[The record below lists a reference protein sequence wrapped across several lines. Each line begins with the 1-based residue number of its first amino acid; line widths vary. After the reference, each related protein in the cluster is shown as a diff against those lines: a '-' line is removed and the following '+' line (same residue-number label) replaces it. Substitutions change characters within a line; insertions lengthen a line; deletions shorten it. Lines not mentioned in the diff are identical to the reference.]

1 MYEDAFNNNNVPRA
15 RNTMDALRKGQKRQ
29 QEDRL
34 FADAVLELDPF
45 QHNAT
50 ESPEQ
55 TGARLRESIVRN
67 DAYLNHIGSAY
78 GRDASSTQ
86 RIEAAQA
93 RTQARWNQSLQKLT
107 NPTERTKNNLYG
119 EVRHQ
124 EKLKTD
130 AEMER
135 LARQAAFA
143 QRAEEARL
151 RNEARFGRS
160 LREMTTRTEHT
171 QKDLYGDIRHKE
183 SMRMREQEEA
193 RQRALE
199 EESIKRAQFA
209 AEARLA
215 RERYDADNDV
225 EVSIDEDGEFI
236 DLETLENNPPRSK
249 TETYSRPRD
258 LESLSSDA
266 AEMRERLAETLARDE
281 EDYRDTQKNQIK
293 PTNNTETV
301 VPQKELSTNQ
311 QRLAE
316 KNEEMRLLEDGD
328 SARGIPSFRELYGV
342 GITDVQNG
350 SKKVGFFGKLKSGLN
365 LLTGNRER
373 SARGIMEKYN
383 ALKAEAEAISAK
395 ITAENE
401 HEENLRFEARERQRR
416 AEELNQTEGWHRRIH
431 ENAVMRRGGSAA
443 NPSRIPRATGYT
455 RSSLDY

>member
-1 MYEDAFNNNNVPRA
+1 VQNNSR
-15 RNTMDALRKGQKRQ
+15 
-29 QEDRL
+29 
-34 FADAVLELDPF
+34 
-45 QHNAT
+45 
-50 ESPEQ
+50 
-55 TGARLRESIVRN
+55 
-67 DAYLNHIGSAY
+67 LNHIGSAY
-78 GRDASSTQ
+78 GYDALPDQ

-93 RTQARWNQSLQKLT
+93 RNQARWNQSLQKLT

-160 LREMTTRTEHT
+160 LRNMTTRTEHT
-171 QKDLYGDIRHKE
+171 QKDLYGDIRHQE

-199 EESIKRAQFA
+199 EENIKRAQLA

-215 RERYDADNDV
+215 RERYEADNDV

-236 DLETLENNPPRSK
+236 DLEALENNPPRRK

-258 LESLSSDA
+258 LESLSPDA
-266 AEMRERLAETLARDE
+266 AEIRERLAETLARDE
-281 EDYRDTQKNQIK
+281 EDYRDTQRNQIK
-293 PTNNTETV
+293 PTNNIETV
-301 VPQKELSTNQ
+301 TPQKESSLNQ
-311 QRLAE
+311 QRLAK

-350 SKKVGFFGKLKSGLN
+350 SKKVGFWGKLKSGLN

-383 ALKAEAEAISAK
+383 ALKAEAEAISAE
-395 ITAENE
+395 IIAENE
-401 HEENLRFEARERQRR
+401 REENLLLEARERQRR
-416 AEELNQTEGWHRRIH
+416 TEELNRTEGWHERDRR
-431 ENAVMRRGGSAA
+431 NAITRRGGSGS
-443 NPSRIPRATGYT
+443 NPSRIPRAMGYT
-455 RSSLDY
+455 SSSRDY